1 MSVALNSPAVDRR
14 WWLALA
20 ASLLVH
26 ALVLSSPGWQLPSLD
41 DLLNPDKEE
50 RIEARLALPP
60 APPAPPP
67 VALAE
72 PSPARLATV
81 KPASSRRPTV
91 SPAPT
96 FSPPPA
102 QATAAP
108 VVEAV
113 APPAPAVAKPVATAP
128 LPRRA
133 RIRFAI
139 IRGEQGFVVG
149 RSEHRWTLDGNAYTL
164 RAVAETTGIA
174 ALFRP
179 ATVTQISEG
188 ELLAEGLRP
197 RSFRVERGGAA
208 GDTASFDWAAGRVAM
223 NPGPRD
229 AVAEPGM
236 QDMLSMFWQLGL
248 LPVVAD
254 GVGMTVATGK
264 KIERFVFTLVGEEKI
279 ATPLGEKAAL
289 HIKTVGTA
297 GGDATEIW
305 IGVDKR
311 LPLRIR
317 HIDRKGESFDQVVE
331 EMEIE

>member
-1 MSVALNSPAVDRR
+1 MA
-14 WWLALA
+14 
-20 ASLLVH
+20 
-26 ALVLSSPGWQLPSLD
+26 
-41 DLLNPDKEE
+41 
-50 RIEARLALPP
+50 
-60 APPAPPP
+60 
-67 VALAE
+67 
-72 PSPARLATV
+72 
-81 KPASSRRPTV
+81 
-91 SPAPT
+91 
-96 FSPPPA
+96 
-102 QATAAP
+102 
-108 VVEAV
+108 EAV
-113 APPAPAVAKPVATAP
+113 APPAPAAAKPAATAP
-128 LPRRA
+128 LPKRV

-139 IRGEQGFVVG
+139 VRGEQGFVVG
-149 RSEHRWTLDGNAYTL
+149 RSEHRWTLEGGAYTL

-174 ALFRP
+174 ALFKP

-188 ELLAEGLRP
+188 ELRAEGLRP
-197 RSFRVERGGAA
+197 RSFRVERGAGA
-208 GDTASFDWAAGRVAM
+208 GDSATFDWTSGRVAM

-229 AVAEPGM
+229 TTAEPGM

-248 LPVVAD
+248 LPVIAD

-317 HIDRKGESFDQVVE
+317 HADRKGEIFDQVVE